1 MADAVAVTSSLPLAS
16 QLSNHKMVS
25 CHNFHTY
32 RVNITLS
39 LLCELEIQIILQ
51 EQRPAFTTYST
62 DSATA
67 ASRPS
72 WVEEEFY
79 TQRPEE
85 GERSVA
91 NRLAQ
96 DSTLLVDSPQQM
108 TQEDLMFLYNITFLT
123 DTETEASTRPQRQS
137 PYAMVNVG
145 YWCSPYCQPCYHH
158 LYYQVGPDYVEY
170 PALYDPDPEDYPVF
184 PLEKPQPKHLE
195 QESFSEAI
203 EELLAEYDT
212 YSKTVQER
220 GSEMQEQEGLEV
232 LEGLLESQEYDYR
245 ELLEETQEDEE
256 EEEMMA
262 GHHVNHRTHAV
273 PEFANKLIRGRL
285 GEDKKKK
292 TPLPPLLPMPGFRFT
307 LPPATTTSSTTP
319 STPSTAKAM
328 SMIQNL
334 QNENPLNQNLNLE
347 SLIQQNKD
355 KRNFNQQKRNQQNR
369 ETKNRRQFNR
379 NQLNLNQHNM
389 NQHNSNQHSVNQHNE
404 NHQNANHQNHKP
416 VFSAQPGSQN
426 GQEAWESRSEGV
438 REVLMVL
445 NATGKISN
453 SKEIRDGYYPESK
466 ESHEEETEVSGDGSS
481 DYSETV
487 TMALD
492 TPDYQQ
498 SHAAGADDIDNTG
511 SGSGADDPGTI
522 PGFGL
527 EDASVEPVTETT
539 TETVEY
545 SSFYPMSSV
554 ETPEA
559 TTESMAEVYDNLSN
573 LVETWDENTN
583 VYEDQVAKDLA
594 DLNREIAA
602 LEAQEAREKK
612 LFRERDKDFPLKN
625 YISEPTSDMKLEATL
640 ATAESQQGL
649 NPEKL
654 AYILIGVCCGLSIL
668 CLIVVAVSIGYK
680 SETHYRL
687 EEPQRKRIRL
697 LKASNGSDEDSSS
710 GGSSREGTGDRSRAK
725 LGNWFTGKHTIQTMD
740 RKSNLVFP
748 TSVYLDNLASSAT
761 HSTLSRSQSSG
772 SDSPS
777 PCGSNGNLFE
787 QGREAEREGSMASIT
802 SVTTDPNLV
811 EEEEEEQE
819 PVPRRTKPVGAAVS
833 KSSYAVSASRLS
845 GTLSGNERSG
855 RER

>member
-1 MADAVAVTSSLPLAS
+1 
-16 QLSNHKMVS
+16 
-25 CHNFHTY
+25 
-32 RVNITLS
+32 
-39 LLCELEIQIILQ
+39 
-51 EQRPAFTTYST
+51 
-62 DSATA
+62 
-67 ASRPS
+67 
-72 WVEEEFY
+72 
-79 TQRPEE
+79 
-85 GERSVA
+85 
-91 NRLAQ
+91 
-96 DSTLLVDSPQQM
+96 
-108 TQEDLMFLYNITFLT
+108 
-123 DTETEASTRPQRQS
+123 
-137 PYAMVNVG
+137 
-145 YWCSPYCQPCYHH
+145 
-158 LYYQVGPDYVEY
+158 
-170 PALYDPDPEDYPVF
+170 
-184 PLEKPQPKHLE
+184 
-195 QESFSEAI
+195 
-203 EELLAEYDT
+203 
-212 YSKTVQER
+212 
-220 GSEMQEQEGLEV
+220 
-232 LEGLLESQEYDYR
+232 
-245 ELLEETQEDEE
+245 
-256 EEEMMA
+256 
-262 GHHVNHRTHAV
+262 
-273 PEFANKLIRGRL
+273 
-285 GEDKKKK
+285 
-292 TPLPPLLPMPGFRFT
+292 
-307 LPPATTTSSTTP
+307 
-319 STPSTAKAM
+319 
-328 SMIQNL
+328 
-334 QNENPLNQNLNLE
+334 
-347 SLIQQNKD
+347 
-355 KRNFNQQKRNQQNR
+355 
-369 ETKNRRQFNR
+369 
-379 NQLNLNQHNM
+379 
-389 NQHNSNQHSVNQHNE
+389 
-404 NHQNANHQNHKP
+404 
-416 VFSAQPGSQN
+416 
-426 GQEAWESRSEGV
+426 
-438 REVLMVL
+438 MVL

-466 ESHEEETEVSGDGSS
+466 ESQEEETEVSGDGSS

-522 PGFGL
+522 PVADL
-527 EDASVEPVTETT
+527 VHTSVEGLTETT

-559 TTESMAEVYDNLSN
+559 TTESMSEVYDNLSN
-573 LVETWDENTN
+573 LVDTWDENTN

-612 LFRERDKDFPLKN
+612 LFRERDEDFPLKS

-640 ATAESQQGL
+640 ATAQGQQGL

-777 PCGSNGNLFE
+777 PSGSNGNLFE

-802 SVTTDPNLV
+802 SVQTDPNLV

-855 RER
+855 RESRYRVLSQTPVQGTREARRNSTVTTVSQGQEKAKEVQEITWSTNKDRLI